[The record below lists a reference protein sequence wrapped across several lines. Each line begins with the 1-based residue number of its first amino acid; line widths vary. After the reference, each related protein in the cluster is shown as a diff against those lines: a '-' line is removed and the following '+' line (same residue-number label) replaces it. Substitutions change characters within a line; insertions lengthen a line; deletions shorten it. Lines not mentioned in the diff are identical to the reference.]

1 MDCSAIESIED
12 IGGERIGLTGFKF
25 IGGPLKTLSVASLR
39 SMIIVKLVNCVA
51 AGGSFT
57 EKEGSTPIAILC
69 CSKIL
74 YLWWSYEKR
83 NVNDI
88 FE

>member
-51 AGGSFT
+51 AGGSSFI

-74 YLWWSYEKR
+74 YL
-83 NVNDI
+83 
-88 FE
+88 